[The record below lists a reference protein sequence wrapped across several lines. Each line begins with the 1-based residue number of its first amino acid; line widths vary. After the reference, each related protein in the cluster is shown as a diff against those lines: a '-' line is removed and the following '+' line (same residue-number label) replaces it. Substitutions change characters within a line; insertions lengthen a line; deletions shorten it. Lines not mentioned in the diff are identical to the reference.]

1 VCILAPSRFAKTSST
16 VFCPSIL
23 LVITRMSSINTT
35 MKQKVRPTQ
44 NVVPCWECSRR
55 RLVCD
60 LGTPKCRKCRV
71 RGVDCPGYQHKP
83 LQWMRPGQT
92 RSKGAQ
98 STKTLGVSGPP
109 TRSDEVI
116 SNCTFLGQET
126 PTRVQKR
133 KASEDSKVEDASS
146 APVFEVQPATRC
158 TVLRNIGDRS
168 TFRILTQAVVYC
180 LSHSSRE
187 TRSMLG

>member
-1 VCILAPSRFAKTSST
+1 
-16 VFCPSIL
+16 
-23 LVITRMSSINTT
+23 MSSINTA
-35 MKQKVRPTQ
+35 MKQKVRPSQ
-44 NVVPCWECSRR
+44 HVVPCWECSRR

-98 STKTLGVSGPP
+98 SAKTLGISGPP
-109 TRSDEVI
+109 APSDEVI
-116 SNCTFLGQET
+116 ANCTLLGQET

-133 KASEDSKVEDASS
+133 KASEDSKVDDASS
-146 APVFEVQPATRC
+146 APVFEIQPVTRC

-168 TFRILTQAVVYC
+168 TFETLIQAVVYYNINIAPDLSGKC
-180 LSHSSRE
+180 LEGTASPFIIPPSYVPWIPPAIA
-187 TRSMLG
+187 